1 LQQNKTLSD
10 IAKTGQVRILAE
22 LALGV
27 GCIAALLAFPGCG
40 TTKHYTATEQL
51 LMSDAVDATI
61 AKMDFSPLA
70 HRKVFLD
77 VAYINKPSFSGQS
90 LIIDANY
97 MLSAL
102 RQQMVADGVLLVE
115 GKDEAEIIAEPRIG
129 ALGIDGHDV
138 IYGMPASNALSNAST
153 VAGGTPLLPPL
164 PEISVARREDKQGA
178 AKVAVFAYD
187 RATKQP
193 FWQSGI
199 AQSNSNSRAT
209 WVLGVGPFQQGTIY
223 QGTQFAGGA
232 VFPTT
237 KPETEYEELLREQYL
252 SSQVFHIEPASES
265 QSMSSTEPLGSDVV
279 SAGHQESLKVP
290 PES

>member
-1 LQQNKTLSD
+1 MASIVT
-10 IAKTGQVRILAE
+10 R

-27 GCIAALLAFPGCG
+27 GGMAALLAMPGCG

-61 AKMDFSPLA
+61 AKMDFSPLSL
-70 HRKVFLD
+70 RRVFLD
-77 VAYINKPSFSGQS
+77 VTYIKQPTHSGQS

-115 GKDEAEIIAEPRIG
+115 NREDAELIAEPRIG

-138 IYGMPASNALSNAST
+138 IYGMPASNAISNASAV
-153 VAGGTPLLPPL
+153 VAGAPLLPPL

-187 RATKQP
+187 RLTKQP
-193 FWQSGI
+193 YWQSGI

-209 WVLGVGPFQQGTIY
+209 WVLGVGPFQQGSIH

-232 VFPTT
+232 VFPTQN
-237 KPETEYEELLREQYL
+237 PESEYEEQLREQYL
-252 SSQVFHIEPASES
+252 SSHVFQQEPNNDNPTES
-265 QSMSSTEPLGSDVV
+265 PGNPTGSSVV
-279 SAGHQESLKVP
+279 SAGHQENLKTP
-290 PES
+290 PEG